1 MKKIISQN
9 EEIKAFIDKEFGI
22 DEDNIKSDYGSKIE
36 VFQEGNYEK
45 NVLREKI
52 RQREEEKK
60 ITIKK
65 KTKKRSKKND

>member
-1 MKKIISQN
+1 MK
-9 EEIKAFIDKEFGI
+9 
-22 DEDNIKSDYGSKIE
+22 
-36 VFQEGNYEK
+36 K

-65 KTKKRSKKND
+65 KTKKMSKKND